1 MSQTIINV
9 GTPDTGNGDPLRNAF
24 VSTNSNFSELYSG
37 TGRGF
42 SPIPLCM
49 SNQTSVGQGYNTY
62 ILAVSDGKS
71 QFNRCKVYVD
81 SLGAE
86 TPFLEVSVYTNDYG
100 SLKNGLESFRSIN
113 PSASPLKQIAL
124 FDQPISGVLFSGVVE
139 LALNPIFP
147 VDYLTG
153 TDQGQNIVVVVSAN
167 EQVSLLG
174 HSKGFNPMPGMFSLG
189 NQQSMI
195 DDDGSQIAEALS
207 STSEATQVPSVQF
220 YELSPNV
227 PD

>member
-9 GTPDTGNGDPLRNAF
+9 GTPSTGNGDPLRNAF
-24 VSTNSNFSELYSG
+24 VSCNSNFTELYE
-37 TGRGF
+37 TAKLPGF

-62 ILAVSDGKS
+62 ILAVSDGRS

-100 SLKNGLESFRSIN
+100 SLADGLNSFKGNN
-113 PSASPLKQIAL
+113 PRFILKQIAL
-124 FDQPISGVLFSGVVE
+124 FDQPTAPLATGVVE
-139 LALNPIFP
+139 LALNPSFP
-147 VDYLTG
+147 VDYITG

-167 EQVSLLG
+167 EHVSLLG
-174 HSKGFNPMPGMFSLG
+174 HNKGFNPMNGMFTLG
-189 NQQSMI
+189 TQQSM
-195 DDDGSQIAEALS
+195 DGDDGSQIAEALS

-220 YELSPNV
+220 YELSPNI